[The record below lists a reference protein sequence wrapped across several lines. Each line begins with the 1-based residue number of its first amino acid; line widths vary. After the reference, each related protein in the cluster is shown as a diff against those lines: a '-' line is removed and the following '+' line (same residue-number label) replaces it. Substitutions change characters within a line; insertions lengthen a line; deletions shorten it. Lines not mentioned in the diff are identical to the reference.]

1 LSNRCAA
8 LQGGP
13 VVTLPQAQLGCSL
26 KKKCVNGLFELTPS
40 DLDKLM
46 KRAILGSFANLT
58 MPDLNVMNDEG
69 LSAARLR
76 IELLSG
82 LTVALALIPEAV
94 AFAFVAG
101 VHPLVGLY
109 AAFLVGLITAVMGG
123 RPGMI
128 SGATGALAVVMV
140 ALVAQHGVE
149 YLFATVVLMGVL
161 QIFAGVMQW
170 GKFIRLV
177 PHPVM
182 LGFVNGLAIVIFL
195 AQLTQFKAP
204 GTMEIGGHGAFGGEW
219 LSGTPLITMLG
230 LVALT
235 MGIIYIMPRVTKIIP
250 APLAGIGIV
259 AAVVIGF
266 GLDVPRVGDMASI
279 KGGLPSF
286 HFPRVE
292 LSWETFQIILPYSII
307 LAAIGLI
314 ESLLTLNLVGEMTNK
329 RGGASQECVAQGVAN
344 TVTGFFGGMGGCA
357 MIGQSMINVRSG
369 GRTRIAGIAAA
380 LFLLLFILVG
390 SSIIEMIPLAAL
402 VGVMFMVVI
411 GTFAWNSLTILRRVP
426 LTDAF
431 VTVLVTIVTVLS
443 DLAVAVVV
451 GVIVSALAYAW
462 NNARRIHAH
471 EEINQDGSKSYRIQG
486 PLFFGSSDGFVELF
500 TPDEDPD
507 TVVVDFADSRVV
519 DQSALQAI
527 EAVAAKYEGAGKRIQ
542 LRHLSRDCHRL
553 LSKAGHLMV
562 DSEDDPDYALAVNY
576 SVRTGIL
583 ESGH

>member
-1 LSNRCAA
+1 MPKA
-8 LQGGP
+8 L
-13 VVTLPQAQLGCSL
+13 LASFA
-26 KKKCVNGLFELTPS
+26 KRISIS
-40 DLDKLM
+40 DLQLLPDEKLSPS
-46 KRAILGSFANLT
+46 RI
-58 MPDLNVMNDEG
+58 
-69 LSAARLR
+69 R

-82 LTVALALIPEAV
+82 LTVALALVPEAV

-109 AAFLVGLITAVMGG
+109 AAFIVGLITACIGG

-149 YLFATVVLMGVL
+149 YLFATVVLMGLL
-161 QIFAGVMQW
+161 QIFAGIMQW

-195 AQLTQFKAP
+195 AQMSQFKVP
-204 GTMEIGGHGAFGGEW
+204 GSVENTGHGMGGGEW
-219 LSGTPLITMLG
+219 LSGGPLLLMLALVGVTMAIIWVTPRITK
-230 LVALT
+230 V
-235 MGIIYIMPRVTKIIP
+235 VP

-259 AAVVIGF
+259 AAVVIAF

-279 KGGLPSF
+279 QGGLPSF
-286 HFPRVE
+286 HIPMVP
-292 LSWETFQIILPYSII
+292 LNWETFQIILPYSVI

-314 ESLLTLNLVGEMTNK
+314 ESLLTLNLVGEITGK
-329 RGGASQECVAQGVAN
+329 RGGASQECVAQGISN

-357 MIGQSMINVRSG
+357 MIGQSMINVKSG

-380 LFLLLFILVG
+380 LFLLIFILFAAPL
-390 SSIIEMIPLAAL
+390 IELIPLAAL

-411 GTFAWNSLTILRRVP
+411 GTFAWNSFKILRKVP

-431 VTVLVTIVTVLS
+431 VILLVTVVTVWQ

-462 NNARRIHAH
+462 NNARRIHAKTH
-471 EEINQDGSKSYRIQG
+471 LTPEGARVYAVQG
-486 PLFFGSSDGFVELF
+486 PLFFGSSDGFVEMF
-500 TPDEDPD
+500 DVAGDPGV
-507 TVVVDFADSRVV
+507 VVVDFADSRVV

-527 EAVAAKYEGAGKRIQ
+527 ETVASKYEAVGKEIV

-553 LSKAGHLMV
+553 LNKAGHLVV
-562 DSEDDPDYALAVNY
+562 DSDDDPDYGLAVNY

-583 ESGH
+583 GGH